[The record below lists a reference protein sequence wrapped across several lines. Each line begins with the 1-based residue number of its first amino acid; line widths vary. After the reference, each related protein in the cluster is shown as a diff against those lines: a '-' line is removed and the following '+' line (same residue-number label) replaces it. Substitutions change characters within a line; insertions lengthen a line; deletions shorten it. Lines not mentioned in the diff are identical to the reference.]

1 MEGAKGGGPFWKK
14 DAQREKP
21 SNYRRRRTQT
31 LNNPD
36 HQIAL
41 DQSSHF
47 NPVMMVCGIT
57 DHKGEKFSLYEFRD
71 EKRFMVSQKTDGAST
86 IKILEWPGLWNGGM
100 AAWNT
105 LFVEVPS
112 QTFNPVKTI
121 ADLIR

>member
-1 MEGAKGGGPFWKK
+1 
-14 DAQREKP
+14 
-21 SNYRRRRTQT
+21 
-31 LNNPD
+31 
-36 HQIAL
+36 
-41 DQSSHF
+41 
-47 NPVMMVCGIT
+47 VMMVCGIT
-57 DHKGEKFSLYEFRD
+57 DHNGEKFSLYEFRD

-112 QTFNPVKTI
+112 ETFNPVKTI